1 MTRYEY
7 LTTRANDAL
16 ERAKSARENGAY
28 ELATFYYN
36 AFIGYNK
43 RAASLTIEEAGEEVT
58 PSKEVTYN

>member
-28 ELATFYYN
+28 ELAAFYYN
-36 AFIGYNK
+36 AYTGLRK
-43 RAASLTIEEAGEEVT
+43 RAASLTVEEA
-58 PSKEVTYN
+58 KEDINDEN